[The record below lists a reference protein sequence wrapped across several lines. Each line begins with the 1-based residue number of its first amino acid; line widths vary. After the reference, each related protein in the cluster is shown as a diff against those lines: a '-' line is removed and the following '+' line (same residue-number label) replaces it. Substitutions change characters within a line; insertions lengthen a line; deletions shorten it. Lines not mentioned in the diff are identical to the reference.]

1 MNRNYITPEAYK
13 KLKEELNI
21 LKTVKRREIAL
32 KIQEAKELGDLSEN
46 AAYQEDKDSQADLET
61 RILEIEVLLRNASL
75 IHPTKH
81 NSFIEIGSSVTVQ
94 SLSLARTKRQFTI
107 IGAQEANPAEGKIS
121 NESPLGKSFLGHKK
135 GDLIVVKTPKGEV
148 KYKIVEIQ

>member
-1 MNRNYITPEAYK
+1 MTKNYITSEAYK

-21 LKTVKRREIAL
+21 FKTVKRGEIAL

-46 AAYQEDKDSQADLET
+46 AAYQEAKDSQADLET

-75 IHPTKH
+75 IHPTK
-81 NSFIEIGSSVTVQ
+81 NNDFVEIGSSITVQ
-94 SLSLARTKRQFTI
+94 SLSLPRTKRQFTI

-135 GDLIVVKTPKGEV
+135 GDLIVVKTPKGDV
-148 KYKIVEIQ
+148 KYKILEIS

>member
-1 MNRNYITPEAYK
+1 MIKNYLTIEAYK

-21 LKTVKRREIAL
+21 LKTVKRKEIAL

-46 AAYQEDKDSQADLET
+46 AAYQEAKDTQAVLET
-61 RILEIEVLLRNASL
+61 KILEIEILLKSASI
-75 IHPTKH
+75 IHPTKS
-81 NSFIEIGSSVTVQ
+81 NDFVEIGSSVVVQ
-94 SLSLARTKRQFTI
+94 GLSLPRTKRQFTI

-135 GDLIVVKTPKGEV
+135 GDIVIVKTPKGEV
-148 KYKIVEIQ
+148 EYKILEIS